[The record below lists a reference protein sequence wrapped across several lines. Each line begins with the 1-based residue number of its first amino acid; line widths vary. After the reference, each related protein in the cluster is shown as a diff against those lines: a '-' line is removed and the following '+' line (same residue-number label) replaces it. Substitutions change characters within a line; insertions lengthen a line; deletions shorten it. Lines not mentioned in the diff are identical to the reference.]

1 MMERLFS
8 RVRFAALALLSVGI
22 VGCEKP
28 TIITETFTP
37 SLEVV
42 NRASTFKSGEDLKFI
57 VRSNHETYILRS
69 WSLSNRIASVKSSPS
84 LNATYTSGSELVLS
98 SPEISMTHKG
108 KLQVVVEDT
117 KTAIVKTL
125 EVSYTAISVGTFSLE
140 VLTPV
145 IHNGEDLSIRV
156 SASHSSFE
164 FRSLDSPYSFE
175 NIQVGREYS
184 VGAEGYKDFV
194 SRRVVVTE
202 NSKQYIKAVLY
213 DAESDTESS
222 FVVSFDTVKPTVIS
236 VALVDFYGNPVSTIH
251 NGDTVYLRI
260 YDSQSYFEVVD
271 FYCEFGN
278 FLTRGSQYSV
288 NAEGYYEV
296 VMRNL
301 RITDDYSSYI
311 LLVLRDPVNGE
322 SYRFSVDY
330 DARVSRS

>member
-1 MMERLFS
+1 M
-8 RVRFAALALLSVGI
+8 
-22 VGCEKP
+22 
-28 TIITETFTP
+28 
-37 SLEVV
+37 
-42 NRASTFKSGEDLKFI
+42 
-57 VRSNHETYILRS
+57 
-69 WSLSNRIASVKSSPS
+69 
-84 LNATYTSGSELVLS
+84 
-98 SPEISMTHKG
+98 
-108 KLQVVVEDT
+108 
-117 KTAIVKTL
+117 
-125 EVSYTAISVGTFSLE
+125 
-140 VLTPV
+140 
-145 IHNGEDLSIRV
+145 
-156 SASHSSFE
+156 
-164 FRSLDSPYSFE
+164 
-175 NIQVGREYS
+175 
-184 VGAEGYKDFV
+184 
-194 SRRVVVTE
+194 
-202 NSKQYIKAVLY
+202 
-213 DAESDTESS
+213 
-222 FVVSFDTVKPTVIS
+222 IS